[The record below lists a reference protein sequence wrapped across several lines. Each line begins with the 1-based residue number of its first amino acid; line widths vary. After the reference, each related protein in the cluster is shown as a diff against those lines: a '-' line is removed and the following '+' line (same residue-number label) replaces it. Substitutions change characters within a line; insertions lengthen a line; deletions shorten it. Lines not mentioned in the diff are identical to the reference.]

1 MYIFYIII
9 DLIRN
14 FITKYLIERLLRK
27 VEMAPIRFAILT
39 VSDTCANGEKRDESG
54 PALKAVIGSAD
65 SAGNILQGDVSCT
78 AIVQDDEALIM
89 KHLISWSDENKAD
102 IILTTGGTGFSKRDV
117 TPEATKKVIH
127 KEAPGLSTAMLVSGL
142 KITPLAMLSRAAC
155 GVRNK
160 TLIINLPGSRKAAI
174 ECLTAIAPAIPHA
187 IDLIL
192 DNKTKVKDTHNIV
205 QCNITSCSH
214 DASGANLT
222 NFENVATR
230 LRESPFPMI
239 SVEEAVRIIRRSV
252 EEKRV
257 ESVNVKDT
265 YGRILSED
273 IYSNCDLPPFRAS
286 IKDGYAVL
294 ASDGK
299 GRRKVLCGVKAGTAP
314 TLVSLEP
321 RTCVRVNTGA
331 PIPDEA
337 TAVVQVE
344 DTKLVLKSSDKTE
357 EKEIEIMTEP
367 KEGQDIRPIG
377 CDIIKGSL
385 VLHSYTNIGPA
396 EIGLLVA
403 CGCKFVKV
411 TKLPCIGILST
422 GDELQEAGEP
432 LRPGQVYDSN
442 RITLI
447 SLLKEN
453 GFDSLDFGIT
463 IDDATDMITKIKG
476 ALEKVDV
483 LVTTGSVS
491 MGDRD
496 LLKPILET
504 YFKATIHFG
513 RVNMKPGKPTTFA
526 TCTFL
531 GRKKYFL
538 CLPGNPVSATVTA
551 RLFLLPLL
559 NEMCGN
565 FPEPV
570 IVQAKLTSSY
580 NLDPRPEYARAILKW
595 EDKEAYP
602 VAYSTGNQISS
613 KLLSCKGAN
622 ALLMLPGRTAKKQV
636 LSKDDIVPAM
646 LIGFK

>member
-1 MYIFYIII
+1 
-9 DLIRN
+9 
-14 FITKYLIERLLRK
+14 
-27 VEMAPIRFAILT
+27 MAPIRFAILT
-39 VSDTCANGEKRDESG
+39 VSDTCARGEKTDESG
-54 PALKAVIGSAD
+54 PALKALVSGAD
-65 SAGNILQGDVSCT
+65 SAGSVLQGVVSHT
-78 AIVQDDEALIM
+78 AVVQDDEASIM
-89 KHLISWSDENKAD
+89 AHLITWSDENKAD
-102 IILTTGGTGFSKRDV
+102 VILTTGGTGFSNRDV
-117 TPEATKKVIH
+117 TPEATKRVIQ
-127 KEAPGLSTAMLVSGL
+127 KEAPGLSSAMLISSL
-142 KITPLAMLSRAAC
+142 KITPLAVLSRAVC
-155 GVRNK
+155 GIRK
-160 TLIINLPGSRKAAI
+160 QTLIVNLPGSRKAAI
-174 ECLTAIAPAIPHA
+174 ECLTAVAPAIPHA
-187 IDLIL
+187 VDLIL
-192 DNKTKVKDTHNIV
+192 DNKAKVRDTHDAV
-205 QCNITSCSH
+205 QRDVTSCSH
-214 DASGANLT
+214 GASCAHT
-222 NFENVATR
+222 MNFENVATR

-239 SVEEAVRIIRRSV
+239 SVGEAVRLIRTSV
-252 EEKRV
+252 EQKRV
-257 ESVNVKDT
+257 ESVNVKDAH
-265 YGRILSED
+265 GRILSED

-321 RTCVRVNTGA
+321 GTCVRVNTGA

-344 DTKLVLKSSDKTE
+344 DTKLVLKSSDRTE

-377 CDIIKGSL
+377 CDIEKGSL
-385 VLHSYTNIGPA
+385 VLNAYTYIGAA
-396 EIGLLVA
+396 EVGLLVA
-403 CGCKFVKV
+403 CGCKLVSVIKP
-411 TKLPCIGILST
+411 PCIGLLST

-442 RITLI
+442 RITLV
-447 SLLKEN
+447 SLLKES
-453 GFDSLDFGIT
+453 GFDSLDFGIAV
-463 IDDATDMITKIKG
+463 DNAKDMINKIEE
-476 ALEKVDV
+476 ALKKVDV

-504 YFKATIHFG
+504 HFKASIHFG

-551 RLFLLPLL
+551 HLFLLPLL
-559 NEMCGN
+559 NEMRGD
-565 FPEPV
+565 FSKPV
-570 IVQAKLTSSY
+570 AVQTKLTSSY

-595 EDKEAYP
+595 DDKETLP

-622 ALLMLPGRTAKKQV
+622 ALLMLPGRTAGKQV
-636 LSKDDIVPAM
+636 LNKGDVVPAM
-646 LIGFK
+646 LIGFKQPLLD